1 MWDLGVILLSL
12 GLLMYTAYRGFF
24 SNSYGTDL
32 CPVSGFTD

>member
-1 MWDLGVILLSL
+1 MWDLGVIFIVSWATDVYSL
-12 GLLMYTAYRGFF
+12 QRFF